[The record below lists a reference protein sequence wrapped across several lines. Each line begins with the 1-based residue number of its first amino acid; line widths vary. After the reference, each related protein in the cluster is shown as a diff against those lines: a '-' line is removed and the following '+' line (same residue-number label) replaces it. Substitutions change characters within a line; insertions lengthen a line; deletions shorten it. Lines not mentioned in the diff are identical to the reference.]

1 MQSTEYQLIV
11 IPKMD
16 IFTGL
21 YELKKEK
28 ILLDSIRVCTLING
42 IFKEIIN
49 FEIKHIGDS
58 YIVYPLEISKEYAII
73 YDRIVKGRKVI
84 TKAEDYPK

>member
-1 MQSTEYQLIV
+1 MQSTEHQLIA
-11 IPKMD
+11 ISKMD
-16 IFTGL
+16 VFTVS
-21 YELKKEK
+21 YELKDEK

-42 IFKEIIN
+42 IFNEIIN

-73 YDRIVKGRKVI
+73 YNRIVEGKKVI